1 MKMSNI
7 CGNYFNQSVFIDCD
21 LPMLSGRLDGEAY
34 LIDRSDITAF
44 TIEDGIC
51 TALTIASGSKVRVV
65 QMKGKKPFTGSSNT
79 MVESDYGN
87 RWDNVLQFIIAQPVV
102 NDKVEPIIEELKDCD
117 LVAIIKNKDVYSG
130 LSSYEIWGLS
140 QGMQAT
146 AIVRTFY
153 DENVG
158 GAWTVTL
165 TESGADRTA
174 VRFLESDSDVA
185 TWLTGKVDTPA

>member
-1 MKMSNI
+1 MSV
-7 CGNYFNQSVFIDCD
+7 CDQYFNQSVFFDCD
-21 LPMLSGRLDGEAY
+21 LPKLSGKLDGEAY
-34 LIDRSDITAF
+34 LIDRSAITGF

-87 RWDNVLQFIIAQPVV
+87 RWDNVFQFIIAQPVV
-102 NDKVEPIIEELKDCD
+102 NKELPPIQEELKDCD
-117 LVAIIKNKDVYSG
+117 LVLIIKNKDIYTRI
-130 LSSYEIWGLS
+130 SSYEIWGLS

-165 TESGADRTA
+165 TENGADFTA

-185 TWLTGKVDTPA
+185 TWLTGKVDVPA

>member
-1 MKMSNI
+1 MSV
-7 CGNYFNQSVFIDCD
+7 CEQYFNQSVFIDCD

-34 LIDRSDITAF
+34 LIDRRDVQAF
-44 TIEDGIC
+44 TIDYGVC
-51 TALTIASGSKVRVV
+51 TDLTITSGSKVRVV

-79 MVESDYGN
+79 MTESDYGN

-102 NDKVEPIIEELKDCD
+102 NDKVPPIHEELKDCD